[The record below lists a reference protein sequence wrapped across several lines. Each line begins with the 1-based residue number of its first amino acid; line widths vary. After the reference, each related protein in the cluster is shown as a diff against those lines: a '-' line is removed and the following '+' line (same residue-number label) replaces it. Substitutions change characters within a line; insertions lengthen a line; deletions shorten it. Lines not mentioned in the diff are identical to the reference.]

1 MQKVIWDGLLRVS
14 SVRIAI
20 DKIWRKWYTYRQNV
34 LFVTCKGLLAPR
46 EESGKN
52 RLQNKGLLNTLIP
65 GGVVF
70 VLVAPVGHFLPQQT
84 TRGLQSQ

>member
-1 MQKVIWDGLLRVS
+1 MSLG
-14 SVRIAI
+14 
-20 DKIWRKWYTYRQNV
+20 
-34 LFVTCKGLLAPR
+34 TCKGLLAPR

-65 GGVVF
+65 VGVVF